1 MNIGSNSSS
10 GSSGNY
16 FVNSIPGLANPDLCP
31 ASAGVFDSGA
41 LRTPFTGGT
50 GGITTLDMTPD
61 PNTNRIPT
69 ARLQTHVATLIAN
82 GVVPNHTPKPGSR
95 TSSMETDMDKLIAD
109 DAKFFSA
116 VREEYCYYE
125 ARYSY
130 ALRSF
135 LQLSTSLDNTQNDA
149 AKQMLGISTEL
160 NQKLNNLL
168 EVVSYIT
175 EYRVGLINSNKDSI
189 NDTNRGIND
198 KLTQLKKQYGMLS
211 KDNAII
217 ETQKE
222 MVRYTKEKNDNVM
235 NQLQL
240 FIVLNAFAIGAVFA
254 IYRGAAGT

>member
-1 MNIGSNSSS
+1 M
-10 GSSGNY
+10 SGNY
-16 FVNSIPGLANPDLCP
+16 FVNSVPGLANPDLCP
-31 ASAGVFDSGA
+31 ASNGVFDVNGLNA
-41 LRTPFTGGT
+41 PYTGGT
-50 GGITTLDMTPD
+50 GGIATLDLTAD

-69 ARLQTHVATLIAN
+69 AQLQTHVARLIAR
-82 GVVPNHTPKPGSR
+82 GVIPNHTPKADSR
-95 TSSMETDMDKLIAD
+95 TSSMVTDMDKLVED
-109 DAKFFSA
+109 DSKFFGA
-116 VREEYCYYE
+116 VRDEYCYYE
-125 ARYSY
+125 ARYAF
-130 ALRSF
+130 ALKRF

-149 AKQMLGISTEL
+149 AKMMLNTSTML

-189 NDTNRGIND
+189 NDSNRGIND
-198 KLTQLKKQYGMLS
+198 KLSQLKKQHSMLS
-211 KDNAII
+211 ADNAII

-222 MVRYTKEKNDNVM
+222 MVRYTKEKNDNVL